1 MAEVLRQRLRPAS
14 PIVGRVWSRFNRQP
28 ASEAVPQTNGT
39 VGSRAQNGHVP
50 DGQDR
55 NSQVPGSRVPDG
67 QIPGSQARG
76 SQAAGSQVPV
86 PSNGASPTR
95 GCPTL
100 NDLAPDGPPSS
111 DSTPASST
119 AASSTPASST
129 AAGAATASA
138 TPISPSLT
146 IDSSPSIGDP
156 SPRIA
161 GPHLLSGPHSL
172 VGGQSAS
179 DSGNSEP
186 IGSSKQ
192 SAAPADRTSP
202 QRIGRFVLEDQILG
216 APDNRLWRA
225 HDELLN
231 RTVAV
236 RLIAAD
242 DPLREDLQVAACAA
256 ARVVDRYVVQ
266 VLDVLDHEGTL
277 VIVTE
282 WVDGIPLEQLLDEPL
297 SPQESVTITRRVAQA
312 ISHIHAAG
320 VTHGRLR
327 PACVMID
334 QEGAVRLRGH
344 MIDARIYGVEPGTD
358 PAAADIA
365 GIGALLLACL
375 TGRWAGDTPT
385 SLPPVPVF
393 DGHWATPN
401 QLRADLPK
409 RLDTFVTRAMASA
422 SDTSATQSTF
432 PKAPRR
438 EPSEH
443 QIPTSGTS
451 APLTPTSQGAATQA
465 PGARTDALVS
475 RSGIGPASPS
485 ANPCDVRSGPA
496 DSLQSGTLHSGT
508 LQSDTVGNLRS
519 VPAGTAGYASIAEVL
534 DALAGLDDAQLSN
547 GRTGIRQLRARRT
560 STKRT
565 RREQVQ
571 VALRWTSLVAAAVIV
586 AAAAGLAGSRFL
598 PAIDETANATDQQ
611 IAPHEIEGQATR
623 LSVSSNS
630 SQFTTDGGT
639 GGTTSGGSAIRG
651 TAPGGEITGTGPRST
666 EGQNTDRARFWL
678 TPPTAS
684 SEFTSSADPDGPSG
698 PRSGASAVNGEQFL
712 PIVAITAMRPSGR
725 GLTATGSPDAAVDDN
740 LATAWHT
747 PRYESPNV
755 PADQASGLVVD
766 LGQVRQVR
774 AVTIGLLGNN
784 SGVEL
789 RVAEKLGKH
798 PLKYQLLQKVKGA
811 STHITLREARPVA
824 TRYLLITLTS
834 VPQSTGKKFQG
845 GISTIQVRG

>member
-1 MAEVLRQRLRPAS
+1 M
-14 PIVGRVWSRFNRQP
+14 
-28 ASEAVPQTNGT
+28 
-39 VGSRAQNGHVP
+39 
-50 DGQDR
+50 
-55 NSQVPGSRVPDG
+55 
-67 QIPGSQARG
+67 
-76 SQAAGSQVPV
+76 
-86 PSNGASPTR
+86 
-95 GCPTL
+95 
-100 NDLAPDGPPSS
+100 
-111 DSTPASST
+111 
-119 AASSTPASST
+119 
-129 AAGAATASA
+129 
-138 TPISPSLT
+138 
-146 IDSSPSIGDP
+146 
-156 SPRIA
+156 
-161 GPHLLSGPHSL
+161 
-172 VGGQSAS
+172 
-179 DSGNSEP
+179 
-186 IGSSKQ
+186 
-192 SAAPADRTSP
+192 
-202 QRIGRFVLEDQILG
+202 
-216 APDNRLWRA
+216 
-225 HDELLN
+225 
-231 RTVAV
+231 
-236 RLIAAD
+236 
-242 DPLREDLQVAACAA
+242 AACAA

-409 RLDTFVTRAMASA
+409 RLDTFVTRTMASA
-422 SDTSATQSTF
+422 SHTSATQTTVRE
-432 PKAPRR
+432 APRL
-438 EPSEH
+438 EPSVH
-443 QIPTSGTS
+443 QIATSATF
-451 APLTPTSQGAATQA
+451 APLTSTSQGAATQT
-465 PGARTDALVS
+465 PDATTEAMIS

-485 ANPCDVRSGPA
+485 SNPRDIRSGPA
-496 DSLQSGTLHSGT
+496 DSLQSGTAGS
-508 LQSDTVGNLRS
+508 LRI
-519 VPAGTAGYASIAEVL
+519 VPAGTVGYASIAEVL

-547 GRTGIRQLRARRT
+547 GHTGIRQLRARRT

-630 SQFTTDGGT
+630 SQFTADGSPG

-651 TAPGGEITGTGPRST
+651 TAPGGGFTGTGPRST

-678 TPPTAS
+678 TPTTAS

-712 PIVAITAMRPSGR
+712 PIVAITAMRPYGK
-725 GLTATGSPDAAVDDN
+725 GLTAAGSPDAAVDDN